1 MNMLK
6 TLGALACLT
15 GVLAGATVQAQ
26 SGGADK
32 YPTHSIRLVVPFG
45 PGGPTDIAARMVS
58 QKLADALG
66 QPVVVDNRPGAGGS
80 VGSAEVARAPADGYT
95 LLYGSSSTLAVNPS
109 LYPKLPYDP
118 AKAFVPVAMVARGPQ
133 VMIISTLLPANNLQE
148 FVEYARKNPDKISYS
163 SAGVGSIG
171 HLSSEL
177 LLDTLGIKG
186 VHVPYKGG
194 ALAIASVAQGETQFT
209 VDAVGTTSSFVKAGK
224 VKAVALLSEKASAFA
239 PGVPTVQDAGFKP
252 VSADFWSG
260 IVAPAGTNPEIV
272 KRLNAEV
279 GKILRLPE
287 VTKQMQ
293 TLGAETQASA
303 PADFARFVDEEVKKW
318 SRVVRLTSAT
328 AD

>member
-6 TLGALACLT
+6 TLGALACFA
-15 GVLAGATVQAQ
+15 GVWASGPAQAQ
-26 SGGADK
+26 SGGAGN

-58 QKLADALG
+58 LKLSEALG
-66 QPVVVDNRPGAGGS
+66 QTVVVDNRPGAGGS
-80 VGSAEVARAPADGYT
+80 IGSAEVARAAADGYT

-118 AKAFVPVAMVARGPQ
+118 AKAFVPVAMVAKGPQ
-133 VMIISTLLPANNLQE
+133 VMIISGSLPANNLQE
-148 FVEYARKNPDKISYS
+148 FVEYARKNPGKISYS

-194 ALAIASVAQGETQFT
+194 ALAIAAVAQGETQFT

-224 VKAVALLSEKASAFA
+224 VKAVALLSDKASAFA
-239 PGVPTVQDAGFKP
+239 PGVPTVQDAGFKT
-252 VSADFWSG
+252 VTADFWSG
-260 IVAPAGTNPEIV
+260 IVAPAGTSPEII

-279 GKILRLPE
+279 VKLLRLPE
-287 VTKQMQ
+287 VVKQMQ

-303 PADFARFVDEEVKKW
+303 PAGFGGGEDE
-318 SRVVRLTSAT
+318 
-328 AD
+328 